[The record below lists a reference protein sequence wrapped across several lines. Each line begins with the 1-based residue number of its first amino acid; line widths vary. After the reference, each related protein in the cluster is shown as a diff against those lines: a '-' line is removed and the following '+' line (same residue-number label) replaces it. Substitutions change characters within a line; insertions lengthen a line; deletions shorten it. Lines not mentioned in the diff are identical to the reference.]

1 MENQDNIELR
11 SEKIRHII
19 GRVPPVLIRSGIGVI
34 SGIVFLLIIAACYI
48 PYPEAVSVPV
58 KIVNTTRENN
68 GLARA
73 VIPFARITEIKP
85 GMKVEMQMEGYN
97 ADTYGYVEGSVNRID
112 KKVIPS
118 PSGDCFTVDIVFR
131 QPSGFSVVMN
141 QQGTASICL
150 SNGSL
155 AERIFRNSGIAK
167 E

>member
-19 GRVPPVLIRSGIGVI
+19 GRIPPVLIRSGIGFI
-34 SGIVFLLIIAACYI
+34 SGIVFLLIIATCYI
-48 PYPEAVSVPV
+48 PYPDTVSVPV
-58 KIVNTTRENN
+58 KIVNTTQANN

-73 VIPFARITEIKP
+73 MIPFARITEIKP
-85 GMKVEMQMEGYN
+85 GMKVEMQLEGYN

-118 PSGDCFTVDIVFR
+118 PSGDCFAADIVFR
-131 QPSGFSVVMN
+131 QPSSYSVIMN

-150 SNGSL
+150 SNESL
-155 AERIFRNSGIAK
+155 AGRIFWNSGISK